1 MRKSVYAVIGAGS
14 GGQAMAGCLA
24 LMGHEVRLYNRS
36 PLRLAPIWRQGG
48 LTITGAVSG
57 FAKLDVVTTD
67 MAAAVRGARII
78 MVVVPATAH
87 KQISEDL
94 AGIVEPGQIVVLN
107 PGRTGG
113 ALEVRREL
121 AEGGAA
127 HGVMVAEAQTL
138 LFASRTGE
146 DATCHIFSVKRFV
159 PLAALPSEDTPQV
172 LRALNPAFPQFY
184 AASSVLE
191 TGLDNMG
198 AIFHPG
204 VTLLNAAHIEAT
216 GGEFDYYQEGIT
228 PTVARIIEQIDS
240 ERMDVARAYNVRA
253 RSALDWL
260 GEAYGAQGDTLRE
273 AVLNNPGYR
282 GIRAP
287 AHLNHRYIWEDV
299 PASLV
304 PISALGRIAGV
315 STPTINAMIS
325 LASAMHDTDY
335 RREGR
340 NAARM
345 GIAGRSPSEVL
356 DLVREGDTALDHG
369 AILSAH
375 DPAAGDLPG

>member
-1 MRKSVYAVIGAGS
+1 MHKSVYAVIGAGS

-24 LMGHEVRLYNRS
+24 LQGHEVRLFNRS
-36 PLRLAPIWRQGG
+36 PLRLAPLWRRGG
-48 LTITGAVSG
+48 ITLTGSVAGFARPSLVTTDLEAAVSG
-57 FAKLDVVTTD
+57 
-67 MAAAVRGARII
+67 ARVL

-87 KQISEDL
+87 REL
-94 AGIVEPGQIVVLN
+94 AEMLAPLVQPGQIIVLN

-113 ALEVRREL
+113 ALEVRHALTED
-121 AEGGAA
+121 GAPR
-127 HGVMVAEAQTL
+127 GVIVAEAQTL
-138 LFASRTGE
+138 LFASRAEADG
-146 DATCHIFSVKRFV
+146 TCRVFSVKRFV
-159 PLAALPSEDTPQV
+159 PLAALPADDTPRV
-172 LRALNPAFPQFY
+172 LAALNPAFPQFY
-184 AASSVLE
+184 AASCVLE

-198 AIFHPG
+198 AVFHPG

-216 GGEFDYYQEGIT
+216 GGEFDYYLEGIT

-240 ERMDVARAYNVRA
+240 ERVDVARAYGVRA

-260 GEAYGAQGDTLRE
+260 GEAYGAEGATLRE
-273 AVLNNPGYR
+273 AVLNNPGYA

-304 PISALGRIAGV
+304 PISALGRIAGIG
-315 STPTINAMIS
+315 TPTINAMIA

-356 DLVREGDTALDHG
+356 DLVREGDTEVDE
-369 AILSAH
+369 AIFAVTS
-375 DPAAGDLPG
+375 PAAGDLPG

>member
-1 MRKSVYAVIGAGS
+1 
-14 GGQAMAGCLA
+14 MAGCLA
-24 LMGHEVRLYNRS
+24 LQGHEVRLYSRS
-36 PLRLAPIWRQGG
+36 PLRLTPIWRQGG
-48 LTITGAVSG
+48 ITLTGTVSG
-57 FAKLDVVTTD
+57 FAKLSTATTD
-67 MAAAVRGARII
+67 LATAVKGARVI

-87 KQISEDL
+87 RQIGESL
-94 AGIVEPGQIVVLN
+94 APVVEPGQIVVLN

-113 ALEVRREL
+113 SLEVSHAL
-121 AEGGAA
+121 AEGGAPR
-127 HGVMVAEAQTL
+127 GVLVAEAQTL
-138 LFASRTGE
+138 LFASRSGA
-146 DATCHIFSVKRFV
+146 DASCHIYSIKRFV
-159 PLAALPSEDTPQV
+159 PLAALPSEDTPKV
-172 LRALNPAFPQFY
+172 LKALNPAFPQFY
-184 AASSVLE
+184 AAASVLE

-204 VTLLNAAHIEAT
+204 VTMLNAAHIEAT
-216 GGEFDYYQEGIT
+216 GGEFDYYHEGIT

-240 ERMDVARAYNVRA
+240 ERMDVARAFQVRA
-253 RSALDWL
+253 RSAMDWL
-260 GEAYGAQGDTLRE
+260 GEAYGAQGDTLRD
-273 AVLNNPGYR
+273 AVLNNPGYQ

-304 PISALGRIAGV
+304 PIAALGRIAGV

-345 GIAGRSPSEVL
+345 GIAGRSPDEVL
-356 DLVREGDTALDHG
+356 DLVREGDTTTLDHP
-369 AILSAH
+369 ILAAA